1 LDPYYSELFSIYNY
15 FLNITK
21 ELENIK
27 LNETQKQYLYLF
39 AIYPHISPYDIDPD
53 KKIKDSSGEIIN
65 SNSNAYRQAKNIVRK
80 LYQLKLID
88 RDTIIEEKNLHNK
101 TFYSLTELGLFYIMK
116 LSIFLKINIQNII
129 TSFSDLQMFKD
140 LLYPFIKKE
149 TICSPDFP
157 KSILFLISL
166 YIQKYYFRIEDFISL
181 NKNKTDWSETRLIV
195 LELQLQDYLIK
206 KYKNEHKYKWLENAE
221 ISRNNEDTEIK
232 FFNLDKPQEYLKVQF
247 RESKTRGYLIDR
259 SKKTKKETTTEIPN
273 IKKFI
278 WKRSFSNEEGIGRA
292 FSTYYSC
299 NSFEFISSIL
309 SAFPKLNFDTAML
322 FFNDKKFIQSLDKAK
337 KQIDKTYMSIKNPYE
352 YSLDSS
358 LQKDL
363 LGDIYSKKL
372 KPSDN
377 PIFSDN
383 IT

>member
-1 LDPYYSELFSIYNY
+1 LDPYHLDLSSIYNY
-15 FLNITK
+15 FLNINK

-39 AIYPHISPYDIDPD
+39 AISPHTSPYNIAPD

-88 RDTIIEEKNLHNK
+88 RDAIIEEKNLHNK

-116 LSIFLKINIQNII
+116 LPIFLKINIHNII
-129 TSFSDLQMFKD
+129 KSFPDLQMFKD

-157 KSILFLISL
+157 KSILFLISS

-181 NKNKTDWSETRLIV
+181 HKNKTDWSETRLI
-195 LELQLQDYLIK
+195 LIESQLQNYLIEI
-206 KYKNEHKYKWLENAE
+206 YKHKHKYKWLENAE
-221 ISRNNEDTEIK
+221 ISRNDEDTDIK
-232 FFNLDKPQEYLKVQF
+232 FFNIDKPQEYLEVRL
-247 RESKTRGYLIDR
+247 RENKTRGYLIDKT
-259 SKKTKKETTTEIPN
+259 KKTKKEKIREIPN
-273 IKKFI
+273 IKNFI
-278 WKRSFSNEEGIGRA
+278 WKYSFSNEEGIGGA
-292 FSTYYSC
+292 FSTCYSS
-299 NSFEFISSIL
+299 NSFEFLSSIL
-309 SAFPKLNFDTAML
+309 PALHILPFESGML
-322 FFNDKKFIQSLDKAK
+322 FFNDKKFIQSFDKAK
-337 KQIDKTYMSIKNPYE
+337 KEIDKTFMSIKNPYE

-363 LGDIYSKKL
+363 LGGIYSKKL
-372 KPSDN
+372 KPPGKIN
-377 PIFSDN
+377 N
-383 IT
+383 